1 MGIMSGGLTFKSYVV
16 EGYDYREAD
25 AELWLKRLNSGVFKP
40 INKDKS
46 EKESF
51 GFADSKDIFAEELS
65 FKSTFFDNYVYFNFR
80 RDTLKMQKSVINHY
94 VREIEKNFPKK
105 VTKKDLKDIKER
117 AEAKYIR
124 ELYPTVA
131 SYEVTWNIE
140 TGFLYFFTQSRAVN
154 DKFTEWFERYMDLE
168 LTEVETATFAA
179 TILNDEE
186 LIQFDKKS
194 PSSLVS
200 I

>member
-1 MGIMSGGLTFKSYVV
+1 MGIISGGLTFKAYIV
-16 EGYDYREAD
+16 EGYDFRNINYE
-25 AELWLKRLNSGVFKP
+25 EWLSKLNKGKFKA
-40 INKDKS
+40 INKEKS

-51 GFADSKDIFAEELS
+51 GFSDSKDIFLEELE
-65 FKSTFFDNYVYFNFR
+65 FRNTFYDNYIHFNFR

-94 VREIEKNFPKK
+94 IKEIEKTFTKK
-105 VTKKDLKDIKER
+105 VTKRELKEIKAR

-124 ELYPTVA
+124 ELYPTIA
-131 SYEVTWNIE
+131 SYEIIWNVE
-140 TGFLYFFTQSRAVN
+140 TGILYFFTQSRAVN
-154 DKFTEWFERYMDLE
+154 DKFTEWFERNMELE
-168 LTEVETATFAA
+168 LTELETATFAA

-186 LIQFDKKS
+186 LVQFDKKS

>member
-1 MGIMSGGLTFKSYVV
+1 MGIISGALTFKSYIV
-16 EGYDYREAD
+16 EGYDHRNVDY
-25 AELWLKRLNSGVFKP
+25 ELWLKKLNRGFFKP

-46 EKESF
+46 EKEAF
-51 GFADSKDIFAEELS
+51 GFTDNKDIFAEELEM
-65 FKSTFFDNYVYFNFR
+65 KNTFFDNYVYFSFR

-94 VREIEKNFPKK
+94 IRKIEKEF
-105 VTKKDLKDIKER
+105 TKKITKKEMKDIKER

-124 ELYPTVA
+124 ELYPTIA

-154 DKFTEWFERYMDLE
+154 EKFTEWFERHMDLE

-179 TILNDEE
+179 TILSDEE
-186 LIQFDKKS
+186 LVQFDKKS

>member
-1 MGIMSGGLTFKSYVV
+1 MGIMGGGLTFKAYIV
-16 EGYDYREAD
+16 EGYDFRNIDYD
-25 AELWLKRLNSGVFKP
+25 LWLKRLNRGSFKP
-40 INKDKS
+40 VNKEKS
-46 EKESF
+46 EKEAF
-51 GFADSKDIFAEELS
+51 GFSDSKDIFAEELD
-65 FKSTFFDNYVYFNFR
+65 FRNTFYDNYVYFNFR

-94 VREIEKNFPKK
+94 VKEIEKTFTKK
-105 VTKKDLKDIKER
+105 VTKRELKEIKAR

-124 ELYPTVA
+124 ELYPTIA
-131 SYEVTWNIE
+131 SYEIIWNVE
-140 TGFLYFFTQSRAVN
+140 TGILYFLTQSKAVN
-154 DKFTEWFERYMDLE
+154 DKFTEWFERNMELE

-179 TILNDEE
+179 TILNDDE

>member
-1 MGIMSGGLTFKSYVV
+1 MGIMSGGVTFKSYIV

-25 AELWLKRLNSGVFKP
+25 VEEWLKRLNSGIFKP

-46 EKESF
+46 EKEAF
-51 GFADSKDIFAEELS
+51 GFADSKDIFSEELS
-65 FKSTFFDNYVYFNFR
+65 FKNTFFDNYVYFNVR

-94 VREIEKNFPKK
+94 VREIEKNFTKK

-131 SYEVTWNIE
+131 SYEVTWNVE

-154 DKFTEWFERYMDLE
+154 DKFTEWFERHMDLE

-179 TILNDEE
+179 TILSDEE
-186 LIQFDKKS
+186 LVQFDKKS